1 MPESRRRWTIMVF
14 MAGDNGKLFDSPGGK
29 RLLLTPM
36 ERAGR
41 GDLAEMESV
50 GSNDDVAVLAQFDTL
65 SGDGGCSRI
74 FVRPGGAESQV
85 EPIAEQN
92 TGDPCSLRD
101 FIVWGVRRCPAD
113 RYAVVLWNHGA
124 GWKDD
129 DIYAFA
135 RRGSVDVK
143 AGQSEL
149 RSSGE
154 GGRLAAALFLTS
166 ALRVVGLESAD
177 DRAICYDDSS
187 MDFLDNVEL
196 QRAFR
201 EAQAQTG
208 RTIDL
213 IGMDAC
219 LMSMVE
225 VVYQLR
231 DHAQCVVA
239 SQEVE
244 PLAGWPYAEIL
255 RGLARDPAIGPGELA
270 QLIVRAYV
278 RSLDDGTRGGGMRVT
293 QSAIRVAGIE
303 PLARAIGEVAA
314 ALTRLRADD
323 DLYARRAFDRASQRA
338 LRFADADY
346 VDLYDFL
353 SILRDEYDGRDAG
366 LQGGLER
373 ALGLLDAQG
382 AQALIAANAV
392 AGDRLERARGLSIY
406 LPQGGCS
413 QFYATLDFAAH
424 GWGELISLKS

>member
-1 MPESRRRWTIMVF
+1 MVF
-14 MAGDNGKLFDSPGGK
+14 MAGDNGKLFDLPGGK

-41 GDLAEMESV
+41 GDLAEMELV

-92 TGDPCSLRD
+92 TWADPCSLRD

-113 RYAVVLWNHGA
+113 RYAVVLWNDGA

-143 AGQSEL
+143 AGQSEV
-149 RSSGE
+149 RWPAE

-219 LMSMVE
+219 LMSMVQA
-225 VVYQLR
+225 VYQLR

-244 PLAGWPYAEIL
+244 PCGWPYAEICAGSRATRL
-255 RGLARDPAIGPGELA
+255 IGPGEGRSRD
-270 QLIVRAYV
+270 RA
-278 RSLDDGTRGGGMRVT
+278 RHASCSLDDGTRGGGMCVT

-338 LRFADADY
+338 LRFAML
-346 VDLYDFL
+346 VM
-353 SILRDEYDGRDAG
+353 STCTT
-366 LQGGLER
+366 
-373 ALGLLDAQG
+373 
-382 AQALIAANAV
+382 
-392 AGDRLERARGLSIY
+392 S
-406 LPQGGCS
+406 
-413 QFYATLDFAAH
+413 
-424 GWGELISLKS
+424 